1 MNRDDD
7 QESTGQEHSEGH
19 QHDSGHEDVPPRRCG
34 GGVVHPRPL
43 AARTAV
49 PALRGRLPPRPVGRA
64 AQDDAV
70 PLPRLPQA
78 VLGSHRHRHA
88 GLEPRL
94 SGVGHG
100 DLSVHDQPEVRV
112 VNEAAP

>member
-1 MNRDDD
+1 MTIKKAPGKNTRKGISMI
-7 QESTGQEHSEGH
+7 QAMRMF
-19 QHDSGHEDVPPRRCG
+19 PPRRCG

-88 GLEPRL
+88 GLEPGL